1 MDDIKIVIDNLSEK
15 DKKELYEYLKNII
28 NTEFEFEEKEVHSC
42 HKCNSTEIVKLGK
55 YNSMQRYRCKNCGV
69 AFTSKSKSIFATTKL
84 EKEKW
89 IKYAEC
95 FIDCLSLRRCA
106 EKVGV
111 CLKTSYFM
119 RHRILECIKQNKSQF
134 IINENNK
141 GQLDE
146 TYLRENFKGN
156 HTKST
161 DFSMPRKPRKSG
173 NASKLIGSSNEQ
185 ICIATGINDTNNVF
199 LEIAGRGQLTNNSLK
214 DILKDK
220 IESECVISTDK
231 RSNYKTILKLFN
243 IKEHNTYKSNTTE
256 AYKNLANVNSLH
268 SRFKEFIKK
277 LHGVSTRRLEN
288 YLVWF
293 SWIENYKRSE
303 NKSELLMDSLKNNTY
318 KTTIREYKNTPYL
331 YMEYWSITNVI

>member
-1 MDDIKIVIDNLSEK
+1 
-15 DKKELYEYLKNII
+15 
-28 NTEFEFEEKEVHSC
+28 
-42 HKCNSTEIVKLGK
+42 
-55 YNSMQRYRCKNCGV
+55 
-69 AFTSKSKSIFATTKL
+69 
-84 EKEKW
+84 
-89 IKYAEC
+89 
-95 FIDCLSLRRCA
+95 
-106 EKVGV
+106 
-111 CLKTSYFM
+111 
-119 RHRILECIKQNKSQF
+119 
-134 IINENNK
+134 
-141 GQLDE
+141 
-146 TYLRENFKGN
+146 
-156 HTKST
+156 
-161 DFSMPRKPRKSG
+161 MPRKPRKNG

-199 LEIAGRGQLTNNSLK
+199 LEIAGRGQLTNNS
-214 DILKDK
+214 LKDK

-293 SWIENYKRSE
+293 CWIENYKRSE
-303 NKSELLMDSLKNNTY
+303 NKSGVLMDSLKNKTY

-331 YMEYWSITNVI
+331 YMEYWDITNVV